1 MTAYLN
7 DVKSVCDQLDSI
19 GCPLSEQEAIYGAL
33 AGLGKEYESICTVIE
48 HSMDSV
54 SELSFDD
61 AVFKLVTFDD
71 KLSAQTQVS
80 EPNPHQ
86 AFHAG
91 RGYSSRGRRNK
102 GGYRGRGMNTY
113 STRGRG
119 FSQQFSG
126 GSSTR
131 PTCQICGRYG
141 HSAARCYNRFD
152 QDYANSETV
161 HNAFTT
167 MKLSDQEH
175 NAGQEWY
182 PDSAASAH
190 ITNYA
195 NQLTSSEPYLG
206 NDQVIVGNGDFFPI
220 THVGSVDLHTP

>member
-33 AGLGKEYESICTVIE
+33 AGLGKEYESICTAIE

-91 RGYSSRGRRNK
+91 RGYSSRGRGGNSYR
-102 GGYRGRGMNTY
+102 GGYRGRGTNSY

-126 GSSTR
+126 GSSSGTR
-131 PTCQICGRYG
+131 SMCQICCRYG
-141 HSAARCYNRFD
+141 HSATQCYNRFD
-152 QDYANSETV
+152 QDYAS
-161 HNAFTT
+161 
-167 MKLSDQEH
+167 
-175 NAGQEWY
+175 
-182 PDSAASAH
+182 
-190 ITNYA
+190 
-195 NQLTSSEPYLG
+195 
-206 NDQVIVGNGDFFPI
+206 
-220 THVGSVDLHTP
+220 